1 MSISPENILLK
12 NMVNIL
18 KSQMLKNFETDFEAE
33 VWQNNP
39 KFLYFVGFEE
49 SEPSA
54 VVKTA

>member
-33 VWQNNP
+33 VWQTIPNSYISWVLRNP
-39 KFLYFVGFEE
+39 SHLQW
-49 SEPSA
+49 
-54 VVKTA
+54 

>member
-1 MSISPENILLK
+1 
-12 NMVNIL
+12 MVNIL

-49 SEPSA
+49 SQPSA
-54 VVKTA
+54 VVKTP